1 MSSSATFLYHS
12 RSANSPA
19 RRPSAFRGKPVHKTR
34 GERRRRSLKIEMEY
48 LLTVRNAWLL
58 CSFLIAL
65 LVGWLAWRATSSTA
79 NAPTLAPIV
88 ERRPGVFLQRTFDPA
103 APPADMPPLGEG
115 EEAECDSNYIS
126 DANVSGR
133 LQKIDATNATATVT
147 QVKVTLQLK
156 ITIWVPHGATQH
168 VIEHEQG
175 HRQISEHYYQF
186 ADKVAAEIAA
196 PYIGRQISISGS
208 DLNAEFHNALLQLSK
223 QITAEYNDK
232 LTPGPAQQR
241 YDDLTDHSRNDR
253 DANAAAAQAIKETM

>member
-1 MSSSATFLYHS
+1 M
-12 RSANSPA
+12 
-19 RRPSAFRGKPVHKTR
+19 RR
-34 GERRRRSLKIEMEY
+34 
-48 LLTVRNAWLL
+48 AWLL
-58 CSFLIAL
+58 CSLLIAL
-65 LVGWLAWRATSSTA
+65 LAGWLAWRATSSTV
-79 NAPTLAPIV
+79 NAPALTPIV
-88 ERRPGVFLQRTFDPA
+88 EKRPVVFSQRTFDPS
-103 APPADMPPLGEG
+103 APPNDLPPLGEG

-133 LQKIDATNATATVT
+133 MQKIDATNATVTVT

-156 ITIWVPHGATQH
+156 ITIWVPNGATQH

-186 ADKVAAEIAA
+186 ADKVAAEIAT
-196 PYIGRQISISGS
+196 PYLGRQIAISGS
-208 DLNAEFHNALLQLSK
+208 DLNAEFRNALLQLSK

-253 DANAAAAQAIKETM
+253 DANDAAAQAIKETT